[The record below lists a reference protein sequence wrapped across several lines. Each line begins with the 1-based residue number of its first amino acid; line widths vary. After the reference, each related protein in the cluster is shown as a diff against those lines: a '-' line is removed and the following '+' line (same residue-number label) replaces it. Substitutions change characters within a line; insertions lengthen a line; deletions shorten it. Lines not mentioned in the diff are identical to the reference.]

1 MTARMR
7 ERAASSFRLLMASES
22 KDEPN
27 SAKNI
32 LEKDAGWND
41 KKVLTY

>member
-7 ERAASSFRLLMASES
+7 ERAASSFRVLMASES
-22 KDEPN
+22 TDEPN

-32 LEKDAGWND
+32 LEKDGGWKD
-41 KKVLTY
+41 KRC